1 MLVCFISIALWL
13 NMEIHGSSLN
23 FSALKPS
30 SQTAGKFD
38 VVPKQSK
45 NNSTA
50 AEQQR
55 KSSEAISETPADVE
69 KILANAGL
77 PQTATAFEKTSQTPD
92 IRRLN
97 AINAYMAQSNQPLL
111 EQRAQLLVG
120 IDLYV

>member
-1 MLVCFISIALWL
+1 
-13 NMEIHGSSLN
+13 MEIHGSSLN
-23 FSALKPS
+23 FSTLKPS

-45 NNSTA
+45 NDSTVSK
-50 AEQQR
+50 QQQ
-55 KSSEAISETPADVE
+55 KNSEAISETPYGVE

-77 PQTATAFEKTSQTPD
+77 SRFATALEKTNQPLD
-92 IRRLN
+92 IRRLH
-97 AINAYMAQSNQPLL
+97 AINAYTSQSHQPLL